1 MLAKARHWVNYNG
14 TWHCA
19 GEEFEI
25 DAKDADEMK
34 AYAEITQCDEPKE
47 PEPTETAQAE
57 PVQAEPVQAQPK
69 RGRKRKTDD

>member
-1 MLAKARHWVNYNG
+1 MLARARHWVNYNG

-25 DAKDADEMK
+25 DAKDADAIK
-34 AYAEITQCDEPKE
+34 AYADITQCDEPEE
-47 PEPTETAQAE
+47 PEQTETAQTE
-57 PVQAEPVQAQPK
+57 PAQAQPK